1 MTPRSYLYAAVGA
14 LLTALVVTIAIQQ
27 ARIGSLRAS
36 LAQSEAQV
44 ATGLAERSETA
55 RRHAEVLSA
64 AQAAHAT
71 QQQEAEHVFSLE
83 KTRLADAR
91 HDDAA
96 LVNRLRAQIAAKLPA
111 ARGPAGQADA
121 FTGINRRDAAGDLAG
136 LLAEGVELVA
146 EGGRLVEQRDAEVRL
161 LRAQIDADR
170 TACMLTAEAP

>member
-1 MTPRSYLYAAVGA
+1 MTPRAYLYAAVGA
-14 LLTALVVTIAIQQ
+14 LLTALIVTIAIQQ

-55 RRHAEVLSA
+55 RRHAETLSA

-71 QQQEAEHVFSLE
+71 QQQEAEHAFSLE
-83 KTRLADAR
+83 TTRLAGAR
-91 HDDAA
+91 RDDAS
-96 LVNRLRAQIAAKLPA
+96 LVDRLRAQIATKLPA
-111 ARGPAGQADA
+111 ARGPAGQTDSFA
-121 FTGINRRDAAGDLAG
+121 GIHHRDAGGNLAG
-136 LLAEGVELVA
+136 LLAEGVELVV
-146 EGGRLVEQRDAEVRL
+146 EGRRLVEQRDAEVTL